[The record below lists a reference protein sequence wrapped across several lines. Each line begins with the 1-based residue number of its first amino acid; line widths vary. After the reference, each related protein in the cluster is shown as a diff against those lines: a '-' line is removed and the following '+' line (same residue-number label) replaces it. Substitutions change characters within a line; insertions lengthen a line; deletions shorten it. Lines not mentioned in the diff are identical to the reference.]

1 MSSTDSS
8 QEKTTAA
15 ELSAAGESRAG
26 SSRGRPG
33 WKNSLSRVVPN
44 IFIAAMSFIMI
55 FPFLWMFASALMTQ
69 DEIASY
75 PPTFIP
81 ESPQWSHFLEAW
93 QSAPFNLYIFNSFFT
108 ASAIVALHI
117 ITTALFAYA
126 ITQLNFRLRKPL
138 FVIVMATYMLP
149 VPVTY
154 VPSYIVLSWLGWLDT
169 YQGIIFSNSVSVF
182 AIFLA
187 RQAFL
192 QVPDELV
199 DAARVDGASHWTILW
214 KVFFPLTKP
223 IFITFGLINFVLMYN
238 NYLWPLLI
246 IRSERL
252 YLITIGLRQ
261 FFIEQG
267 AYGVNWPLIMAASTI
282 VVTPLLI
289 LFFITQKWFI
299 KGVGDTGVK
308 G

>member
-1 MSSTDSS
+1 MEIDS
-8 QEKTTAA
+8 
-15 ELSAAGESRAG
+15 R
-26 SSRGRPG
+26 
-33 WKNSLSRVVPN
+33 KNYKLKERISKITLN
-44 IFIAAMSFIMI
+44 LFIAIMSFLMVFPFFWMFTSALKTHDEIRAFPPSI
-55 FPFLWMFASALMTQ
+55 FPEKA
-69 DEIASY
+69 
-75 PPTFIP
+75 
-81 ESPQWSHFLEAW
+81 QWGNFLEAW
-93 QSAPFNLYIFNSFFT
+93 QAAPFNLYIFNSFFT
-108 ASAIVALHI
+108 ASAIVALHV
-117 ITTALFAYA
+117 ITTAFFAYA
-126 ITQLNFRLRKPL
+126 ITQLEFRFRKIL
-138 FVIVMATYMLP
+138 FGIVMATYMLP

-154 VPSYIVLSWLGWLDT
+154 VPSYIILSRLGWLDS
-169 YQGIIFSNSVSVF
+169 YQGIIFSNAVSVF

-187 RQAFL
+187 RQSFL

-199 DAARVDGASHWTILW
+199 DAAKVDGASHWTILW

-246 IRSERL
+246 IRSREL

-289 LFFITQKWFI
+289 LFFITQKWFV
-299 KGVGDTGVK
+299 KGVGGSGIK

>member
-1 MSSTDSS
+1 MASGQNKMYRFKDKISKITLNISV
-8 QEKTTAA
+8 AA
-15 ELSAAGESRAG
+15 
-26 SSRGRPG
+26 
-33 WKNSLSRVVPN
+33 
-44 IFIAAMSFIMI
+44 ISFLMV
-55 FPFLWMFASALMTQ
+55 FPFFWMFTSALKTQ
-69 DEIASY
+69 DEIRAF
-75 PPTFIP
+75 PPRILP
-81 ESPQWSHFLEAW
+81 DVPQWGNFLETW
-93 QSAPFNLYIFNSFFT
+93 QAAPFDLYIFNSFFT
-108 ASAIVALHI
+108 ATAIVALHV
-117 ITTALFAYA
+117 ITTAFFAYA
-126 ITQLNFRLRKPL
+126 ITQLTFRFRNLL
-138 FVIVMATYMLP
+138 FGIVMATYMLP

-154 VPSYIVLSWLGWLDT
+154 VPSYIILSRLGWLDS
-169 YQGIIFSNSVSVF
+169 YQGIILSNAVSVF

-192 QVPDELV
+192 QVPNELV
-199 DAARVDGASHWTILW
+199 DAAKVDGASHWTILW
-214 KVFFPLTKP
+214 KIFFPLTKP

-246 IRSERL
+246 IRSREL

-289 LFFITQKWFI
+289 LFFITQKWFV
-299 KGVGDTGVK
+299 KGVGGSGIK

>member
-1 MSSTDSS
+1 MASGQNKMYRFKDKISKITLNISV
-8 QEKTTAA
+8 AA
-15 ELSAAGESRAG
+15 ISILM
-26 SSRGRPG
+26 
-33 WKNSLSRVVPN
+33 V
-44 IFIAAMSFIMI
+44 
-55 FPFLWMFASALMTQ
+55 FPFFWMFTSALKTQ
-69 DEIASY
+69 DEIRAF
-75 PPTFIP
+75 PPRILP
-81 ESPQWSHFLEAW
+81 DVPQWGNFLETW
-93 QSAPFNLYIFNSFFT
+93 QAAPFDLYIFNSFFT
-108 ASAIVALHI
+108 ATAIVALHV
-117 ITTALFAYA
+117 ITTAFFAYA
-126 ITQLNFRLRKPL
+126 ITQLTFRFRNLL
-138 FVIVMATYMLP
+138 FGIVMATYMLP

-154 VPSYIVLSWLGWLDT
+154 VPSYIILSRLGWLDS
-169 YQGIIFSNSVSVF
+169 YQGIILSNAVSVF

-192 QVPDELV
+192 QVPNELV
-199 DAARVDGASHWTILW
+199 DAAKVDGASHWTILW
-214 KVFFPLTKP
+214 KIFFPLTKP

-246 IRSERL
+246 IRSREL

-289 LFFITQKWFI
+289 LFFITQKWFV
-299 KGVGDTGVK
+299 KGVGGSGIK

>member
-1 MSSTDSS
+1 MAESENAGTEISAERKINKRDRLKARLKR
-8 QEKTTAA
+8 KTT
-15 ELSAAGESRAG
+15 
-26 SSRGRPG
+26 
-33 WKNSLSRVVPN
+33 KFSLN
-44 IFIAAMSFIMI
+44 LFMLLMSIIII
-55 FPFLWMFASALMTQ
+55 FPFFWMFMSALKTQ
-69 DEIASY
+69 EEIASY

-81 ESPQWSHFLEAW
+81 EVPQWGNFLETW
-93 QSAPFNLYIFNSFFT
+93 QSAPFDIYIFNSFFT
-108 ASAIVALHI
+108 ATAIVTLHI

-126 ITQLNFRLRKPL
+126 ITQLEFKMRKPL
-138 FVIVMATYMLP
+138 FIIVMATYMLP

-154 VPSYIVLSWLGWLDT
+154 VPSYIVLSWLGWLDS
-169 YQGIIFSNSVSVF
+169 YQGIIASNAVSVF

-187 RQAFL
+187 RQQFL

-199 DAARVDGASHWTILW
+199 DAAKVDGASHWTILW

-282 VVTPLLI
+282 AVLPLLI

>member
-1 MSSTDSS
+1 MAEVDKNSAGDMKGKKVNKRSRFRA
-8 QEKTTAA
+8 KVRRIAA
-15 ELSAAGESRAG
+15 KLSA
-26 SSRGRPG
+26 
-33 WKNSLSRVVPN
+33 NMFMV
-44 IFIAAMSFIMI
+44 FMSGIII
-55 FPFLWMFASALMTQ
+55 FPFFWMFMSALKTQ
-69 DEIASY
+69 EEIASY
-75 PPTFIP
+75 PPTFMP
-81 ESPQWSHFLEAW
+81 EVPQWGNFLETW
-93 QSAPFNLYIFNSFFT
+93 QSAPFDVYIFNSFFT

-126 ITQLNFRLRKPL
+126 ITQLDFRLRKPL
-138 FVIVMATYMLP
+138 FIIVMATYMLP

-154 VPSYIVLSWLGWLDT
+154 VPSYIVLSWVGWLDT

-187 RQAFL
+187 RQQFL
-192 QVPDELV
+192 QVPNELV
-199 DAARVDGASHWTILW
+199 DAAKVDGASHWTILW

-246 IRSERL
+246 IRSENL

-282 VVTPLLI
+282 AVLPLLL

>member
-1 MSSTDSS
+1 MSNKAEKS
-8 QEKTTAA
+8 QE
-15 ELSAAGESRAG
+15 
-26 SSRGRPG
+26 
-33 WKNSLSRVVPN
+33 N
-44 IFIAAMSFIMI
+44 IAAKPEKTEHTRSGRWTIWKKKLGKISSNLFIILMSFILI

-69 DEIASY
+69 EEIASY
-75 PPTFIP
+75 PPSFIP
-81 ESPQWSHFLEAW
+81 EAPQWGNFLEAW
-93 QSAPFNLYIFNSFFT
+93 MSAPFSRYIFNSFFT
-108 ASAIVALHI
+108 ASAIVILHI

-126 ITQLNFRLRKPL
+126 ITQLEFKLRKPL

-154 VPSYIVLSWLGWLDT
+154 VPSYIVLSWVGWIDT
-169 YQGIIFSNSVSVF
+169 YQGIIASNAVSVF

-187 RQAFL
+187 RQSFL
-192 QVPDELV
+192 QVPNELV

-214 KVFFPLTKP
+214 KIFFPLTKP

-282 VVTPLLI
+282 VVLPLLI

-299 KGVGDTGVK
+299 KGVGGTGGIK